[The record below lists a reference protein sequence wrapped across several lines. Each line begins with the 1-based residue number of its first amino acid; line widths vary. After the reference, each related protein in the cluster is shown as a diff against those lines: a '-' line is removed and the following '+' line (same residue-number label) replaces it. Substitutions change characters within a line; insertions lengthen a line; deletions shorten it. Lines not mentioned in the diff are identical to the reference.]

1 MELFRTL
8 PSAEELDL
16 VKMDITVPL
25 NHLTYL
31 ARRPLLR
38 SLSLELRPVGT
49 GITDFLTNSQLAMF
63 PDLRELTLRAPVN
76 LAITL
81 CRRLQAIS
89 ILRIQISA
97 PLNGD
102 EMQKRILMDEFF
114 STIMYFPALQKLE
127 LSFGFAW
134 DLDFREEW
142 YDDPRQWFP
151 LTSRSLSAL
160 ATHCR
165 HLQTLLFSRNVDS
178 SCLFTSTDISNSDIL
193 HLASNLPHLRFF
205 EYSVEP
211 IVKRTYQ
218 YLNWPPR
225 TIYSKS
231 TQGKCFTASLIA
243 LGTHC
248 QSLEYLQF
256 TVPIDLRELNLHE
269 RPLFPKLRQLWL
281 CNGTFS
287 LSSSPTE
294 GLSPIIP
301 TLEYHFPNLR
311 SLTIPT
317 SQLFGEEFGEDCVY
331 YPPWELAEIFTRFG
345 PIMVNGF
352 HGYMEPEFDGWFE
365 EAEQADEPS
374 VWGDGLDESKDGSK
388 DKSEDEPG
396 SDTSDYSDKQM

>member
-1 MELFRTL
+1 MELFRAL
-8 PSAEELDL
+8 PSVEELDL
-16 VKMDITVPL
+16 VKMDITAPL

-38 SLSLELRPVGT
+38 SLSLELQPVGT
-49 GITDFLTNSQLAMF
+49 GIIDFLTNSQLAMF
-63 PDLRELTLRAPVN
+63 PDLRELTLKAPVN

-81 CRRLQAIS
+81 CLRLQAIS

-97 PLNGD
+97 PLGGD
-102 EMQKRILMDEFF
+102 EMQKQILMDEFF

-127 LSFGFAW
+127 LGFDFARNFG
-134 DLDFREEW
+134 FREEH
-142 YDDPRQWFP
+142 DWFP

-165 HLQTLLFSRNVDS
+165 HLRTLLFSRNVDG
-178 SCLFTSTDISNSDIL
+178 SCLFTSTDIGNSDIL
-193 HLASNLPHLRFF
+193 HLASNLPRLRFF

-211 IVKRTYQ
+211 IAKRTSQ
-218 YLNWPPR
+218 YLNWSS
-225 TIYSKS
+225 YSKS

-256 TVPIDLRELNLHE
+256 TAPIDLRELNLHE

-281 CNGTFS
+281 CDSTFS
-287 LSSSPTE
+287 LSSSLTE

-301 TLEYHFPNLR
+301 ILEYHFPNLR

-317 SQLFGEEFGEDCVY
+317 SQWFEEDCVY
-331 YPPWELAEIFTRFG
+331 CPPWELSEIFARFG
-345 PIMVNGF
+345 PIIVNGF
-352 HGYMEPEFDGWFE
+352 HGYMEPELDGWFE

-374 VWGDGLDESKDGSK
+374 VWGDGLDESEDGSE
-388 DKSEDEPG
+388 DGSEDESE
-396 SDTSDYSDKQM
+396 SDTSDCNDKQM

>member
-1 MELFRTL
+1 MELFRAL

-38 SLSLELRPVGT
+38 SLSLELQPVGT

-76 LAITL
+76 FAITL

-97 PLNGD
+97 PLDGD

-114 STIMYFPALQKLE
+114 STIMYFSALQKLE
-127 LSFGFAW
+127 LSCGFARN
-134 DLDFREEW
+134 LYFRGEW

-160 ATHCR
+160 TTHCR
-165 HLQTLLFSRNVDS
+165 HLRTLIFSRNVDS
-178 SCLFTSTDISNSDIL
+178 SGLFTSTDISNSDIL

-211 IVKRTYQ
+211 IVKRTYER
-218 YLNWPPR
+218 LNWPS
-225 TIYSKS
+225 TTTYSKLA
-231 TQGKCFTASLIA
+231 QGKCFTASLIA

-269 RPLFPKLRQLWL
+269 RPLFPKLRQLRL
-281 CNGTFS
+281 CDSTFN

-301 TLEYHFPNLR
+301 ILEYHFPNLR

-317 SQLFGEEFGEDCVY
+317 SQLFEEDCVY
-331 YPPWELAEIFTRFG
+331 CPPWELAEIFTRFG
-345 PIMVNGF
+345 PIIVNGF
-352 HGYMEPEFDGWFE
+352 HEHMEPEFDGFFE
-365 EAEQADEPS
+365 DVEQADEPS
-374 VWGDGLDESKDGSK
+374 VWGDGLDESENG
-388 DKSEDEPG
+388 SEDESE
-396 SDTSDYSDKQM
+396 SDTSDYNDKQM